1 MKALPDMITP
11 DSAHRR
17 ILPPKVIAQME
28 HEIVETLR
36 EVMEMRPDSGL
47 PFTEEESREVLEH
60 MAYSH
65 DADGLF
71 RGLSG
76 LAEKRK
82 INHAVT
88 IPVVMRNSDPLR
100 IVPGPAYPGEF
111 LPPEEIARME
121 HEFVQTFSEWM
132 ELRAYLQE
140 PFTEREQQ
148 ELDRLW
154 HSCDCQPNGN
164 SHAYDCAIFLGL
176 AAFAKKRKQQS

>member
-1 MKALPDMITP
+1 MTIPDP
-11 DSAHRR
+11 AHRR

-36 EVMEMRPDSGL
+36 EVMGVRPHSQP
-47 PFTEEESREVLEH
+47 PFTEEESQEVLEH

-71 RGLSG
+71 RGLSAV
-76 LAEKRK
+76 AEKRK
-82 INHAVT
+82 INHKVT
-88 IPVVMRNSDPLR
+88 IPVTVRNSDPLR
-100 IVPGPAYPGEF
+100 IVPGPAHLGKF

-121 HEFVQTFSEWM
+121 HEFVETLSEWM
-132 ELRAYLQE
+132 ELRAYLHE
-140 PFTEREQQ
+140 PFTEQEQQ
-148 ELDRLW
+148 DLDRIW

-164 SHAYDCAIFLGL
+164 SHAYDCAVFLGL